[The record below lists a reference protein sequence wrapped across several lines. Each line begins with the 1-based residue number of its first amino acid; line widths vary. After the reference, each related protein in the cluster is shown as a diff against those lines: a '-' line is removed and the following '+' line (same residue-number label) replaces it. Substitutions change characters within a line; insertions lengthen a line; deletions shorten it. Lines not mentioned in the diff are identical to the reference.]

1 MSTPLKTSANKKN
14 RKMVQLRYVLMP
26 FIIIFVAIF
35 LFVIVQSLAPKPAK
49 KPVVIKAPLVN
60 VMAIKREDITF
71 KVKSQ
76 GSVFPRT
83 QTSLISEVSGIV
95 VDVSDKFKVGG
106 YFKKGEQLLAI
117 DDITYQV
124 ALIQAQSRL
133 DSAQASVIEENA
145 RTQQAE
151 EEWRLTGKPLSEAPV
166 LAIRKPQQKKAQAE
180 LLSAKADLKAAQ
192 IKLERTKIVAPY
204 DALIKS
210 KMVDIG
216 QYVSTGTQLALT
228 FAVDYAEIRL
238 PIKQRDVAFL
248 NLPRIN
254 KKSELVSS
262 VNLSYKIA
270 GVEHLWASRL
280 TRYEGVV
287 DSSSRVHYVIAQVD
301 DPYSLESSSEH
312 NELHIGTFVN
322 AVISGKV
329 LNDLVA
335 IPRGAIYGANSLY
348 LVDKD
353 NNLNITTVNIL
364 RTDASNVYTLDSFSA
379 NNRIVVTK
387 LSSPV
392 QGMKLRISGETDDDK
407 SEVVENSEGDKEKS
421 VEEEKQGAS

>member
-1 MSTPLKTSANKKN
+1 MTPVSQDSSKKTN

-26 FIIIFVAIF
+26 LVIILVAVF
-35 LFVIVQSLAPKPAK
+35 LFGIVKFMAPKPAK
-49 KPVVIKAPLVN
+49 KPVVIKAPLVE
-60 VMAIKREDITF
+60 VMAIERENITF
-71 KVKSQ
+71 KVLSQ

-83 QTSLISEVSGIV
+83 ETSLISEVSGMV
-95 VDVSDKFKVGG
+95 VAVSNKFKVGG

-133 DSAQASVIEENA
+133 DSAQANVIEENA

-151 EEWRLTGKPLSEAPV
+151 EEWYLTGKPLSEAPV

-180 LLSAKADLKAAQ
+180 LLSAKANVKAAQ
-192 IKLERTKIVAPY
+192 IKLQRTKIVAPY

-216 QYVSTGTQLALT
+216 QYVSTGTKLAVS

-238 PIKQRDVAFL
+238 PIKPQDVAFL

-262 VNLSYKIA
+262 VDISYQIA
-270 GVEHLWASRL
+270 GVDHLWNSRL

-287 DSSSRVHYVIAQVD
+287 DQRSRVHYVIAQID
-301 DPYSLESSSEH
+301 DPYALKTSSNH
-312 NELHIGTFVN
+312 DELHIGTFVN
-322 AVISGKV
+322 AVISGKE
-329 LNDLVA
+329 LNDVVV

-348 LVDKD
+348 LVDKE
-353 NNLNITTVNIL
+353 NKLQITTINIL
-364 RTDASNVYTLDSFSA
+364 RTDVKNVYTFDEFHSD
-379 NNRIVVTK
+379 NRIVVTK
-387 LSSPV
+387 LLSPL
-392 QGMKLRISGETDDDK
+392 QGMKLRIKGENQNQK
-407 SEVVENSEGDKEKS
+407 NKMAEKKTKVKTHES
-421 VEEEKQGAS
+421 A

>member
-1 MSTPLKTSANKKN
+1 MSTPSQLSTNKNN

-26 FIIIFVAIF
+26 FFIIFVAIF
-35 LFVIVQSLAPKPAK
+35 LFIVVQSLAPE
-49 KPVVIKAPLVN
+49 PVKNPVIIKAPLVN
-60 VMAIKREDITF
+60 VIKIKRQDITF
-71 KVKSQ
+71 KVDSQ

-83 QTSLISEVSGIV
+83 ETAMISEVSGMIV
-95 VDVSDKFKVGG
+95 NVSDKFKVGG

-133 DSAQASVIEENA
+133 DSAQASMVEENA

-151 EEWRLTGKPLSEAPV
+151 EEWGLTGKPLSEAPV
-166 LAIRKPQQKKAQAE
+166 LAIRKPQQKKAQAN
-180 LLSAKADLKAAQ
+180 LLAARADLKAAE

-210 KMVDIG
+210 KMADIG
-216 QYVSTGTQLALT
+216 QYVSTGTQLAIT
-228 FAVDYAEIRL
+228 FAVDYAEVRL

-254 KKSELVSS
+254 KKSELLSPVD
-262 VNLSYKIA
+262 LSYQIA
-270 GVEHLWASRL
+270 GKKHHWTSRL

-301 DPYSLESSSEH
+301 DPYALASSSEH

-353 NNLNITTVNIL
+353 NKLTISPVNIL
-364 RTDASNVYTLDSFSA
+364 RTDATNVYTLDKFSA
-379 NNRIVVTK
+379 DHRIVVTK

-392 QGMKLRISGETDDDK
+392 QGMTLRISGESDDEKKNDNG
-407 SEVVENSEGDKEKS
+407 SVEQSSG
-421 VEEEKQGAS
+421 EEEKQKQGES

>member
-1 MSTPLKTSANKKN
+1 MSLSSRISSNKTN

-26 FIIIFVAIF
+26 FVIIIVAIL
-35 LFVIVQSLAPKPAK
+35 LFAIIQSMAAKPAK
-49 KPVVIKAPLVN
+49 KPVVIKPPLVN
-60 VMAIKREDITF
+60 VMAIKRQDITF
-71 KVKSQ
+71 KVNSQ

-83 QTSLISEVSGIV
+83 ETSLISEVSGRV
-95 VDVSDKFKVGG
+95 VEVSDKFQVGG
-106 YFKKGEQLLAI
+106 YFKKGEQLLVI

-124 ALIQAQSRL
+124 SLVQAQSRL
-133 DSAQASVIEENA
+133 DSAQANVMEENA

-151 EEWRLTGKPLSEAPV
+151 DEWRLTGKPLAKAPV

-180 LLSAKADLKAAQ
+180 LLAAKADLKAAQ
-192 IKLERTKIVAPY
+192 IKLKRTKIIAPY

-216 QYVSTGTQLALT
+216 QYVSTGTQLAIS

-238 PIKQRDVAFL
+238 PIKPRDLAFL

-254 KKSELVSS
+254 NKSALLSS
-262 VNLSYKIA
+262 VEVFYQIA
-270 GVEHLWASRL
+270 GVKHRWSSRL

-287 DSSSRVHYVIAQVD
+287 DKSSRVHYVIAQVD
-301 DPYSLESSSEH
+301 DPYALKASSSH

-329 LNDLVA
+329 QNNLVA
-335 IPRGAIYGANSLY
+335 IPRGAIHGKNTLY

-353 NNLNITTVNIL
+353 NTLQITTINIL
-364 RTDASNVYTLDSFSA
+364 RTDANNAYTLDKFSTA
-379 NNRIVVTK
+379 SRIVVTK

-392 QGMKLRISGETDDDK
+392 QGMKLRISVESPSNE
-407 SEVVENSEGDKEKS
+407 SEESDNG
-421 VEEEKQGAS
+421 EEKNQRES

>member
-1 MSTPLKTSANKKN
+1 MTTPSQTSSKKNN
-14 RKMVQLRYVLMP
+14 RKMVELRYVLMP
-26 FIIIFVAIF
+26 FVIIFAAIVF
-35 LFVIVQSLAPKPAK
+35 FGIVKSMAPKPAK
-49 KPVVIKAPLVN
+49 NPVVIKAPLVE
-60 VMAIKREDITF
+60 VMAIEQENITF
-71 KVKSQ
+71 KVLSQ

-83 QTSLISEVSGIV
+83 ETSLISEVSGMV

-106 YFKKGEQLLAI
+106 YFKKGEQLLTI

-133 DSAQASVIEENA
+133 DSAQANVIEENA

-151 EEWRLTGKPLSEAPV
+151 DEWRLTGKPLYEAPV
-166 LAIRKPQQKKAQAE
+166 LAIRKPQQKKAQAD
-180 LLSAKADLKAAQ
+180 LLSAQADVKAAQ
-192 IKLERTKIVAPY
+192 FKLHRTKIVAPY

-216 QYVSTGTQLALT
+216 QYVSTGTQLAIS

-262 VNLSYKIA
+262 VDISYQIA
-270 GVEHLWASRL
+270 GVNHLWNSRL
-280 TRYEGVV
+280 TRYEGIV
-287 DSSSRVHYVIAQVD
+287 DSRSRVHYVIAQID
-301 DPYSLESSSEH
+301 DPYALKASSTH
-312 NELHIGTFVN
+312 DELHIGTFVN

-329 LNDLVA
+329 LNNLVA

-353 NNLNITTVNIL
+353 NKLQITTINIL
-364 RTDASNVYTLDSFSA
+364 RTDAKNVYTLDEFPDD
-379 NNRIVVTK
+379 NRIMLTK
-387 LSSPV
+387 LLSPL
-392 QGMKLRISGETDDDK
+392 QGMKLRIHGE
-407 SEVVENSEGDKEKS
+407 NQS
-421 VEEEKQGAS
+421 VKNKMAEERNQGKK

>member
-1 MSTPLKTSANKKN
+1 MTTPSQTSSKKNN
-14 RKMVQLRYVLMP
+14 RKMVELRYVLMP
-26 FIIIFVAIF
+26 FAIILVAVF
-35 LFVIVQSLAPKPAK
+35 LFGIVKAMAPKPAK
-49 KPVVIKAPLVN
+49 KPVVIKAPLVE
-60 VMAIKREDITF
+60 VMAIEREDITF
-71 KVKSQ
+71 KVLSQ

-83 QTSLISEVSGIV
+83 ETSLISEVSGMV

-133 DSAQASVIEENA
+133 DSAQANVIEENA

-151 EEWRLTGKPLSEAPV
+151 EEWLLTGKPLAQAPV
-166 LAIRKPQQKKAQAE
+166 LAIRKPQQKKAKAD
-180 LLSAKADLKAAQ
+180 LLSAQANVKAAKF
-192 IKLERTKIVAPY
+192 KLHRTKIVAPY

-216 QYVSTGTQLALT
+216 QYVSTGTQLAIS

-254 KKSELVSS
+254 KKSELASFVDI
-262 VNLSYKIA
+262 SYQIA
-270 GVEHLWASRL
+270 GVNHLWKSRL

-287 DSSSRVHYVIAQVD
+287 DSRSRVHYVIAKID
-301 DPYSLESSSEH
+301 DPYALEASSNH
-312 NELHIGTFVN
+312 DELHIGTFVN

-329 LNDLVA
+329 LNNLVV

-353 NNLNITTVNIL
+353 NKLQITTINIL
-364 RTDASNVYTLDSFSA
+364 RTDSQNAYTLDDFPDD
-379 NNRIVVTK
+379 NRIVLTK
-387 LSSPV
+387 LLSPL
-392 QGMKLRISGETDDDK
+392 QGMELRISGEDQSIKNKIAD
-407 SEVVENSEGDKEKS
+407 EKTKVKANES
-421 VEEEKQGAS
+421 A

>member
-1 MSTPLKTSANKKN
+1 MTAPSQTSSNKTN
-14 RKMVQLRYVLMP
+14 RKMVELRYVLMP
-26 FIIIFVAIF
+26 FAIILVALFF
-35 LFVIVQSLAPKPAK
+35 LGIVKVMAPKPAK
-49 KPVVIKAPLVN
+49 KPVVIKAPLVE
-60 VMAIKREDITF
+60 VMAIERKNITF
-71 KVKSQ
+71 KVLSQ

-83 QTSLISEVSGIV
+83 ETSLISEVSGMV

-133 DSAQASVIEENA
+133 DSAQANVIEENA

-151 EEWRLTGKPLSEAPV
+151 EEWRLTGKPLAQAPV
-166 LAIRKPQQKKAQAE
+166 LAIRKPQQKKAKAD
-180 LLSAKADLKAAQ
+180 LLSAQANLKAAKF
-192 IKLERTKIVAPY
+192 KLHRTKIVAPY

-216 QYVSTGTQLALT
+216 QYVSTGTQLAIS

-254 KKSELVSS
+254 KKSDLVSS
-262 VNLSYKIA
+262 VDISYQIA
-270 GVEHLWASRL
+270 GVEHLWKSRL

-287 DSSSRVHYVIAQVD
+287 DSRSRVHYVIAKID
-301 DPYSLESSSEH
+301 DPYALEASSNH
-312 NELHIGTFVN
+312 DELHIGTFVN

-329 LNDLVA
+329 LNNLVV

-353 NNLNITTVNIL
+353 NKLQITTINIL
-364 RTDASNVYTLDSFSA
+364 RTDSQNAYTLDDFPDD
-379 NNRIVVTK
+379 NRIVLTK
-387 LSSPV
+387 LLSPL
-392 QGMKLRISGETDDDK
+392 QGMELRISGEDQSIKNKMAD
-407 SEVVENSEGDKEKS
+407 EKTKVKANES
-421 VEEEKQGAS
+421 A

>member
-1 MSTPLKTSANKKN
+1 MNTSSPTPANKKN

-26 FIIIFVAIF
+26 FVIIFVAIF

-49 KPVVIKAPLVN
+49 KPVIIKAPLVN

-83 QTSLISEVSGIV
+83 QTSLISEVSGMV
-95 VDVSDKFKVGG
+95 VEVSEKFKVGG
-106 YFKKGEQLLAI
+106 YFKKGEQILSI

-124 ALIQAQSRL
+124 ALIQAQSRV
-133 DSAQASVIEENA
+133 DSAQASMIEENA

-151 EEWRLTGKPLSEAPV
+151 EEWRLTGKSLSEAPV
-166 LAIRKPQQKKAQAE
+166 LAIRKPQQKKAQADV
-180 LLSAKADLKAAQ
+180 LAAKADLMAAQ
-192 IKLERTKIVAPY
+192 IKLKRTKIVAPY
-204 DALIKS
+204 DALLKS

-216 QYVSTGTQLALT
+216 QYVSTGTQLAVT

-254 KKSELVSS
+254 KKAELVSS
-262 VNLSYKIA
+262 VDLSYQIA
-270 GVEHLWASRL
+270 GVKHLWASRL

-301 DPYSLESSSEH
+301 DPYSLESSSTH

-329 LNDLVA
+329 LNDLVV

-353 NNLNITTVNIL
+353 NKLNIITINIQ
-364 RTDASNVYTLDSFSA
+364 RTDANNVYTLDRFPA
-379 NNRIVVTK
+379 DNRIVITK

-392 QGMKLRISGETDDDK
+392 PGMTLRINGET
-407 SEVVENSEGDKEKS
+407 ENDANT
-421 VEEEKQGAS
+421 EENIEENNIEQEKQGES

>member
-1 MSTPLKTSANKKN
+1 MATSSEQSSNKTN

-26 FIIIFVAIF
+26 FAIIFIAI
-35 LFVIVQSLAPKPAK
+35 LLLGLVKVMAPKPAK
-49 KPVVIKAPLVN
+49 KPVVIKAPLVE
-60 VMAIKREDITF
+60 VLAIARENITF
-71 KVKSQ
+71 KVRSQ

-83 QTSLISEVSGIV
+83 ETSIISEVSGMV
-95 VDVSDKFKVGG
+95 VDVSAKFKVGG

-133 DSAQASVIEENA
+133 DSAQANVIEENA

-151 EEWRLTGKPLSEAPV
+151 EEWRLTGKPLAQAPV
-166 LAIRKPQQKKAQAE
+166 LAIRKPQQKKAKAE
-180 LLSAKADLKAAQ
+180 LLSAQANLKAAKF
-192 IKLERTKIVAPY
+192 KLNRTKIVAPY

-216 QYVSTGTQLALT
+216 QYVSTGTQLAIS

-262 VNLSYKIA
+262 VDISYQIA
-270 GVEHLWASRL
+270 GVDHLWNSRL

-287 DSSSRVHYVIAQVD
+287 DSRSRVHYVIAQID
-301 DPYSLESSSEH
+301 DPYALEAASNHE
-312 NELHIGTFVN
+312 ELHIGTFVN

-329 LNDLVA
+329 LNNLVV

-353 NNLNITTVNIL
+353 NKLQITTINIL
-364 RTDASNVYTLDSFSA
+364 RTDSKNAYTLDDFPDD
-379 NNRIVVTK
+379 NRIVVTK
-387 LSSPV
+387 LLSPL
-392 QGMKLRISGETDDDK
+392 QGMKLRINGENQNIKNKMSKKTQG
-407 SEVVENSEGDKEKS
+407 NS
-421 VEEEKQGAS
+421 

>member
-1 MSTPLKTSANKKN
+1 MSTSSPSSNNKTN

-26 FIIIFVAIF
+26 FVIIFVAII
-35 LFVIVQSLAPKPAK
+35 LFGVVKSMAPKPAK
-49 KPVVIKAPLVN
+49 KPIIVKAPLVD
-60 VMAIKREDITF
+60 VITIERQDITF

-83 QTSLISEVSGIV
+83 QTSMISEVSGMIV
-95 VDVSDKFKVGG
+95 NVSDKFQVGG

-124 ALIQAQSRL
+124 ALVQAQSRL
-133 DSAQASVIEENA
+133 DSAEASMIEEDA
-145 RTQQAE
+145 RTKQAE

-166 LAIRKPQQKKAQAE
+166 LAIRIPHQKKAQAD
-180 LLSAKADLKAAQ
+180 LLAAKADVKAAQ
-192 IKLERTKIVAPY
+192 IKLQRTKIVAPY

-216 QYVSTGTQLALT
+216 QYVSTGTQLAMT
-228 FAVDYAEIRL
+228 FAVDYAEVRL

-254 KKSELVSS
+254 KKSELVSA
-262 VNLSYKIA
+262 VKLSYQIA
-270 GVEHLWASRL
+270 GVEHFWNSQL

-301 DPYSLESSSEH
+301 DPYALESSSSH
-312 NELHIGTFVN
+312 KELHIGTFVN

-329 LNDLVA
+329 LKDLVA
-335 IPRGAIYGANSLY
+335 IPRGVIHGANSMY
-348 LVDKD
+348 LVDSD
-353 NNLNITTVNIL
+353 NKLTITDINIL
-364 RTDASNVYTLDSFSA
+364 RTDAKNVYTLDQFPA

-392 QGMKLRISGETDDDK
+392 EGMTLRISGE
-407 SEVVENSEGDKEKS
+407 N
-421 VEEEKQGAS
+421 